1 MTKNSDEN
9 YILLIL
15 ILHIVNI
22 NVNNTYSRLLI
33 QSKLAQDRFV
43 YHVSVNL
50 IGKFQVSSFN
60 FHRSVFCSRDY
71 LWKLYFSL
79 LFSAPNLLHS
89 LLSATGEAPEL
100 LNSVWGG
107 NNWKGESGNDNR
119 HFDFAGVQIA
129 ISDHH

>member
-33 QSKLAQDRFV
+33 QSKFAQDRFV

-50 IGKFQVSSFN
+50 IGKFQFLSIEAFFAQETTSGKYIS
-60 FHRSVFCSRDY
+60 H
-71 LWKLYFSL
+71 YFP
-79 LFSAPNLLHS
+79 SAPNLLHS

-107 NNWKGESGNDNR
+107 NNWKGESGSGNR